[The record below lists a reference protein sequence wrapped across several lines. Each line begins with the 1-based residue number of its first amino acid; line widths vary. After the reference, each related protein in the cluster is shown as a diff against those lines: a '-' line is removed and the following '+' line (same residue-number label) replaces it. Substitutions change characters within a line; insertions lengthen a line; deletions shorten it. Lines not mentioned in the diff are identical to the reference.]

1 MMNTFDQIKT
11 QAALEKIPSMT
22 QDGLFYC
29 EHLIISQSIR
39 TVLEIGTGHG
49 IWSIHMALAC
59 SNLKITSLE
68 LLEKRVKIAL
78 MNVSQL
84 GLDHRINIIHC
95 DALNYTPNETYDLIL
110 IDGPKSQ
117 NKVLFER
124 YLPYLNPKGYVLVDN
139 MNFHGETKNE
149 GLTQSRDLK
158 QMVRKINA
166 FNDWAHHQSDLS
178 VQSLELGDGLML
190 ISRKY

>member
-11 QAALEKIPSMT
+11 QAAVEKIPSMT

-29 EHLIISQSIR
+29 EHFILSQSIR

-59 SNLKITSLE
+59 SNVKITSLE
-68 LLEKRVKIAL
+68 LLEKRATTASF
-78 MNVSQL
+78 NVSQL
-84 GLDHRINIIHC
+84 GLEDRITILNC
-95 DALNYTPNETYDLIL
+95 DALFYTPSDTYDLIL

-117 NKVLFER
+117 NKALFER
-124 YLPYLNPKGYVLVDN
+124 YLPYLNPKGYVIIDN
-139 MNFHGETKNE
+139 MNFHGETKNK

-158 QMVRKINA
+158 QMVKKIKA
-166 FNDWAHHQSDLS
+166 FNAWAHAQSDLS
-178 VQSLELGDGLML
+178 VQSLEIGDGLML